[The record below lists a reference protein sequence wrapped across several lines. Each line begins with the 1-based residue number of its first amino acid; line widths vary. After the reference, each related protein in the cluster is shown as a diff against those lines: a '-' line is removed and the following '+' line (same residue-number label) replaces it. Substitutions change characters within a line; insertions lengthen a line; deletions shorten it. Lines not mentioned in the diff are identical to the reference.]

1 MVMKFTPSP
10 TFIVCDTK
18 VFQPKELH
26 CTRLYNRSVLILMMD
41 GELRFRE
48 DGKLFTLLPGEYYIQ
63 RNGLLQEGVPMDKPP
78 IYFWIEFH
86 ASYSEDAIGLPL
98 RGTFRMLNVV
108 PLIER
113 MEDLF
118 HHHRADPFKL
128 NSYMLRIFSELL
140 SSSNYID
147 EKQYGALGAAVHQR
161 QLSLPDH
168 AEQYCAKIQLQQ
180 GLYHPDFQGAIQNNA
195 PSIPHPG
202 TDGACQM
209 DAGKYNSLG
218 RSDRRCRWVFGLFRL
233 LPMLPKNLWH
243 LAGSHPPAG
252 GKASPH
258 YTRLNSIKKQ
268 KKDCVCNPFSVL

>member
-147 EKQYGALGAAVHQR
+147 EKYNTAHLVRQY
-161 QLSLPDH
+161 
-168 AEQYCAKIQLQQ
+168 I
-180 GLYHPDFQGAIQNNA
+180 NA
-195 PSIPHPG
+195 NYPSQI
-202 TDGACQM
+202 T
-209 DAGKYNSLG
+209 
-218 RSDRRCRWVFGLFRL
+218 
-233 LPMLPKNLWH
+233 
-243 LAGSHPPAG
+243 
-252 GKASPH
+252 
-258 YTRLNSIKKQ
+258 LNSIAQKFNYNKDYIIRIFKEQYKITPHQYLIQVRMEHARWMLENTTVSADQTAVAVGYSDFSAFYRCFRKTFGISPGAIRPPEEKQ
-268 KKDCVCNPFSVL
+268 APTIQD